1 MCLESKTYCLSLN
14 EDMSDKL
21 LRSSWM
27 WGLIFLPTLDFS
39 MQGKVPFSERVTNHT
54 IIDGIC
60 KGLEIYLNPASYFR
74 KVVGGGALAW
84 ATTWPRWGQRR
95 EERGQQ

>member
-1 MCLESKTYCLSLN
+1 
-14 EDMSDKL
+14 
-21 LRSSWM
+21 M

-74 KVVGGGALAW
+74 KVVGGGHWHGPPLGLGGG
-84 ATTWPRWGQRR
+84 RGERR
-95 EERGQQ
+95 EDSSE